1 MNMYTV
7 IKILVPLFLVKFQKV
22 LDSLSSDYKQRQEDA
37 AIIKMIDNG
46 LTESKSKKL
55 LEEIWKNMKKKNT
68 QGNLIQIKD

>member
-37 AIIKMIDNG
+37 AIIKMIDSG
-46 LTESKSKKL
+46 MTESKSIYKNVRKNY
-55 LEEIWKNMKKKNT
+55 EKIWKIWIRKIHR
-68 QGNLIQIKD
+68 GI

>member
-37 AIIKMIDNG
+37 AIIKMIDSG
-46 LTESKSKKL
+46 MTESKS
-55 LEEIWKNMKKKNT
+55 IYKNVRKNYEK
-68 QGNLIQIKD
+68 I